1 MRIRD
6 LVSCRGE
13 GILGCVPDADGSG
26 GLSADDDPATT
37 RLPVRVPVG
46 GVGLGRAGGEQAEVV
61 GQGAVG
67 EVGDT
72 CAKDGDCLG
81 R

>member
-6 LVSCRGE
+6 LVACPGK
-13 GILGCVPDADGSG
+13 GILGRVPDADGSG
-26 GLSADDDPATT
+26 GLSADDDPATS

-46 GVGLGRAGGEQAEVV
+46 GVRLGGAGGEQAEVV

-67 EVGDT
+67 EVGDA
-72 CAKDGDCLG
+72 CAKDGDRLG